1 MSCDTVEDDVE
12 CVHAEVIMLNA
23 DGSNRRSERNT
34 MAVFRNAKVV
44 TEEGE
49 DDEE

>member
-23 DGSNRRSERNT
+23 DE
-34 MAVFRNAKVV
+34 A
-44 TEEGE
+44 TEGVSATQWPCLEMQK
-49 DDEE
+49 